1 VVEGLRRA
9 GPDLTRTGFITAL
22 ESSQD
27 WTGGLLPP
35 IGYSA
40 ADHRGLTALTVM
52 RAVNGRWL
60 VEKGL
65 LRLKES

>member
-1 VVEGLRRA
+1 VA
-9 GPDLTRTGFITAL
+9 AL
-22 ESSQD
+22 EAIED

-40 ADHRGLTALTVM
+40 SDHRGLTALALM
-52 RAVNGRWL
+52 RAINGRWL

-65 LRLKES
+65 LQLKDTNNP